1 MYFTGATRK
10 GQFPSRMQGVGDSLV
25 LSPFPSLFSNPSA
38 QGHRQL
44 KAPSGHPQHPCG
56 SVIHGVGFN
65 NQGVQVSQGPYF
77 QLSSSEW
84 DLARW
89 RWRGQERERRLL
101 SLHLPNPA
109 LAFCVLGM
117 RNLALLWKL
126 PSPAPSLI
134 LCGQFLCVTWKCR
147 APCCPGGWNSEG
159 PSLGV
164 GMQEWMGADRGASRG
179 SAPRRGFRASDL
191 RAA

>member
-1 MYFTGATRK
+1 MYLTGVTLK
-10 GQFPSRMQGVGDSLV
+10 GQFSLRMQGVGDNLV
-25 LSPFPSLFSNPSA
+25 PSPFPSFSSNPSA
-38 QGHRQL
+38 QGRSQL
-44 KAPSGHPQHPCG
+44 KAPSGHPQRPR
-56 SVIHGVGFN
+56 GFN
-65 NQGVQVSQGPYF
+65 NHGVQVSQGPCF

-89 RWRGQERERRLL
+89 RWQGQERERRLL

-109 LAFCVLGM
+109 LAFYVLGM

-147 APCCPGGWNSEG
+147 ALCCPGGWNSGG

-164 GMQEWMGADRGASRG
+164 GMQEWMGADRGASCS

-191 RAA
+191 RAV

>member
-1 MYFTGATRK
+1 
-10 GQFPSRMQGVGDSLV
+10 MQRVGDSLV
-25 LSPFPSLFSNPSA
+25 PSPFPSFSSNPSA
-38 QGHRQL
+38 QGRSQL
-44 KAPSGHPQHPCG
+44 KAPSGHPQRPR
-56 SVIHGVGFN
+56 GFN
-65 NQGVQVSQGPYF
+65 NHGVQVSQGPCF

-109 LAFCVLGM
+109 LAFYVLGM

-147 APCCPGGWNSEG
+147 ALCCPGVGIQEDHLWEWGCRNGWELTEG
-159 PSLGV
+159 PPAVLLPGGV
-164 GMQEWMGADRGASRG
+164 SG
-179 SAPRRGFRASDL
+179 L
-191 RAA
+191 LT

>member
-1 MYFTGATRK
+1 
-10 GQFPSRMQGVGDSLV
+10 MQGVGDSLV
-25 LSPFPSLFSNPSA
+25 LSPFPSFSSNSSA
-38 QGHRQL
+38 QGHSQL
-44 KAPSGHPQHPCG
+44 KTPSGHPQWPRG
-56 SVIHGVGFN
+56 SVIHGGGFN
-65 NQGVQVSQGPYF
+65 NHGVQVSQGPYF
-77 QLSSSEW
+77 QLSSSGW

-89 RWRGQERERRLL
+89 RRRGQERERRRL

-109 LAFCVLGM
+109 LAFYVLGM

-126 PSPAPSLI
+126 PSPAPSPI

-147 APCCPGGWNSEG
+147 APCCPGGWNSGG

-179 SAPRRGFRASDL
+179 PAPRRGFRASDV
-191 RAA
+191 RPV